1 MPEYVEKLR
10 VAVRI
15 SRTGQP
21 PVDGQLSLAPDSA
34 LHGGPETLLELLDPA
49 HGFLPFE
56 RAVDDAIVL
65 LAREDI
71 LWVMAGPNVDV
82 ELVRPQVFRY
92 TREERVRVSLRS
104 GEDIDGLIQMELPQ
118 NLNRV
123 SDYLNGPERY
133 FPLATRRGT
142 FLIHKAAV
150 REIFLF
156 EASPLPVGEAFDPS

>member
-1 MPEYVEKLR
+1 MPDYVEKLR

-21 PVDGQLSLAPDSA
+21 PVDGLLSLAPHSA
-34 LHGGPETLLELLDPA
+34 LHAGPETLLELLDLA

-56 RAVDDAIVL
+56 RAADDAIVL
-65 LAREDI
+65 LSREDI
-71 LWVMAGPNVDV
+71 QWVMAGPSVDA
-82 ELVRPQVFRY
+82 ELVRPRVFRY

-123 SDYLNGPERY
+123 FDYLNGPERY
-133 FPLATRRGT
+133 FPLVARRGT
-142 FLIHKAAV
+142 FLIYKPAV

-156 EASPLPVGEAFDPS
+156 EASPMPVEDFDAP